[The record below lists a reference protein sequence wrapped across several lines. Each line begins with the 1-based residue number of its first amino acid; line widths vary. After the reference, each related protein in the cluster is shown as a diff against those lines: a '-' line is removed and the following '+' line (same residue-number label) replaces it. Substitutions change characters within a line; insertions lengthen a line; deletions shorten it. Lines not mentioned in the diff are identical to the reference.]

1 MAFLLLTIV
10 GGQDPHL
17 VGNAGG
23 ACRARAFASL
33 AAPSPEPE
41 NRAEVRKIQCLFNL
55 RQVALVLKLYIADHD
70 QQFPWNYDGLAGQ
83 RLMPN

>member
-1 MAFLLLTIV
+1 MLVVLAGLVLLLALLL
-10 GGQDPHL
+10 PPL
-17 VGNAGG
+17 S
-23 ACRARAFASL
+23 R
-33 AAPSPEPE
+33 